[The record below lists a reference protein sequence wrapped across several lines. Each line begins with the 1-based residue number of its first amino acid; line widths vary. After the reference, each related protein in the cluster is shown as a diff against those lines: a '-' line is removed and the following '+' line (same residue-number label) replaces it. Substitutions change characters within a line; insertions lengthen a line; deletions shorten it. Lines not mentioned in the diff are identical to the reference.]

1 MKLIDKNSKDEL
13 APFRETID
21 SWLLILL
28 GEDPRLKHQKMQENG
43 EKFTEKWEGYR
54 LWRQCNTWPSIY
66 RQFKEYIEKYI
77 IDNNEL
83 PSGVHVI
90 EERIFNNHNAC
101 KSYVDFDVPEK
112 IYPED
117 DDDIM
122 IAEAKKEKLLEPFR
136 PTIDSWTEHI
146 AGKEPED
153 MLSCLLWR
161 VRYIKVKL
169 YIEHYIKAHNE
180 LPSGV
185 HFIMNFD
192 DPDDDLPENLGDNSG
207 FVNFDEC
214 PKSTINRR
222 KV

>member
-1 MKLIDKNSKDEL
+1 MKLIDENSKDEL

-21 SWLLILL
+21 SWLLILV

-117 DDDIM
+117 NDDIM
-122 IAEAKKEKLLEPFR
+122 IAEEKKEKLLKPFR
-136 PTIDSWTEHI
+136 PTIDSWIEHI
-146 AGKEPED
+146 VGKEPED
-153 MLSCLLWR
+153 MFGHIFWR
-161 VRYIKVKL
+161 INYIHVQQYIENYIKDN
-169 YIEHYIKAHNE
+169 NE

-185 HFIMNFD
+185 HFIVKFD
-192 DPDDDLPENLGDNSG
+192 DSAEDTPEGIGNRG

-214 PKSTINRR
+214 PKSTI
-222 KV
+222 

>member
-21 SWLLILL
+21 SWLLILV
-28 GEDPRLKHQKMQENG
+28 GEDPRPKHRKIQENG
-43 EKFTEKWEGYR
+43 GKITFAQYKHNNY
-54 LWRQCNTWPSIY
+54 WPNNY
-66 RQFKEYIEKYI
+66 LLFKEWIERYI
-77 IDNNEL
+77 IVNNEL
-83 PSGVHVI
+83 PSGVHCI
-90 EERIFNNHNAC
+90 EQRQINIYSFGNI
-101 KSYVDFDVPEK
+101 YVDFDVPEQ

-117 DDDIM
+117 NDDIM

-153 MLSCLLWR
+153 MLSCILWR

-192 DPDDDLPENLGDNSG
+192 DPNDDLPENLGDNSG

>member
-1 MKLIDKNSKDEL
+1 MKLIEKNSKDEL

-21 SWLLILL
+21 SWLLILV
-28 GEDPRLKHQKMQENG
+28 GEDPRPIHRKIQENG
-43 EKFTEKWEGYR
+43 GKITFTQYKYD
-54 LWRQCNTWPSIY
+54 NYWPNNY
-66 RQFKEYIEKYI
+66 LRFKEWIERYI
-77 IDNNEL
+77 IVNNEL

-101 KSYVDFDVPEK
+101 KSYVDFDVPER

-153 MLSCLLWR
+153 MLSCILWR

>member
-90 EERIFNNHNAC
+90 EERIFN
-101 KSYVDFDVPEK
+101 
-112 IYPED
+112 I
-117 DDDIM
+117 IM
-122 IAEAKKEKLLEPFR
+122 LAQVMLILMCQSEYILKTM
-136 PTIDSWTEHI
+136 TI
-146 AGKEPED
+146 
-153 MLSCLLWR
+153 L
-161 VRYIKVKL
+161 
-169 YIEHYIKAHNE
+169 
-180 LPSGV
+180 
-185 HFIMNFD
+185 
-192 DPDDDLPENLGDNSG
+192 
-207 FVNFDEC
+207 
-214 PKSTINRR
+214 
-222 KV
+222 

>member
-1 MKLIDKNSKDEL
+1 MKLIDENSKDEL

-21 SWLLILL
+21 SWLLILV
-28 GEDPRLKHQKMQENG
+28 GEDPRPIHRKIQENG
-43 EKFTEKWEGYR
+43 GKITFAQYKY
-54 LWRQCNTWPSIY
+54 NNYWPNNY
-66 RQFKEYIEKYI
+66 LRFKEWIERYI
-77 IDNNEL
+77 IVNNEL

-101 KSYVDFDVPEK
+101 KSYVDFDVPER

-146 AGKEPED
+146 AGKKPED
-153 MLSCLLWR
+153 MLSFILWR

-192 DPDDDLPENLGDNSG
+192 DPDNDLPENLGDNSG
-207 FVNFDEC
+207 FVDFDEC